1 LVSLNYNK
9 EKLLAIIINGGF
21 FDMKQPKIQIDI
33 VKLLLYIIIVI
44 FIGFYIGNARGK
56 LAAERDYYNQINYTN
71 PE

>member
-1 LVSLNYNK
+1 MVLYGNVIYVLI
-9 EKLLAIIINGGF
+9 IIINGGF

-56 LAAERDYYNQINYTN
+56 LAAERDYYDRIDCIN

>member
-1 LVSLNYNK
+1 
-9 EKLLAIIINGGF
+9 
-21 FDMKQPKIQIDI
+21 MKQPKIQIDI